1 MRLRSTAVLFTVAS
15 ILVLSACTSHSNGA
29 NPQQEVRIGLLGPL
43 TGPSGSVG
51 QQAAHGAELAALV
64 INPGGSAPVPLAGR
78 GLPGLGGARIRI
90 VQADT
95 RGDPQQAVRQAISL
109 ASQQRVAGI
118 IGADSGGSTAEGSE
132 GDSTAS
138 ASERTERIGVP
149 FVGAVATA
157 DFLTERG
164 LEWFF
169 RVAPTD
175 SMFAQAGLDVLQQLR
190 GRAVSKLGVLNARDN
205 TSNEA
210 ATAFRRLAA
219 QANDQVASGAN
230 FASGSSP
237 EQVLPSLST
246 VRGANPD
253 AVIGV
258 ATRQN
263 DARALLA
270 ADRSGGARSVSLA
283 TGPGFTAQ
291 TIRQAASG
299 ADVLHTTAWSL
310 DFAGRNPAAKAIA
323 DLYLQRF
330 KSPMTDV
337 AAETFTATLALAQA
351 IDTAGSANPELVR
364 TALLG
369 LDVPGSDTIMPW
381 GGIRFD
387 QTGQNT
393 LAAGLVEQ
401 VTPTA
406 ARVVFPPELTAGN
419 NT

>member
-1 MRLRSTAVLFTVAS
+1 MRLRSTAVLLISTSA
-15 ILVLSACTSHSNGA
+15 LVLGACTSDSNGTG
-29 NPQQEVRIGLLGPL
+29 PQQQEVRIGLLAPL
-43 TGPSGSVG
+43 TGPGG
-51 QQAAHGAELAALV
+51 TAGREAAHGAELAALV
-64 INPGGSAPVPLAGR
+64 VNPREAAPVPLAGR

-95 RGDPQQAVRQAISL
+95 RGDPQQAVTQAINL
-109 ASQQRVAGI
+109 ASQQRVVGI
-118 IGADSGGSTAEGSE
+118 IGADSGDGTAG
-132 GDSTAS
+132 

-149 FVGAVATA
+149 FIGAVATA

-169 RVAPTD
+169 RMTPTD
-175 SMFAQAGLDVLQQLR
+175 SIFAQAGLDVLQQNR
-190 GRAVSKLGVLNARDN
+190 SGVHKLAILNAGDN
-205 TSNEA
+205 ASTEA
-210 ATAFRRLAA
+210 ATAFRRLAG
-219 QANDQVASGAN
+219 QANDQVAAAAN
-230 FASGSSP
+230 FASGSRP
-237 EQVLPSLST
+237 DQVAPSLDT
-246 VRGANPD
+246 VRSANPD

-258 ATRQN
+258 AASQN

-270 ADRSGGARSVSLA
+270 ADQSGTSSVSLA
-283 TGPGFTAQ
+283 TGPGFTVQ

-299 ADVLHTTAWSL
+299 ANVLHSTAWSL
-310 DFAGRNPAAKAIA
+310 DFASRNPAAKAIA
-323 DLYLQRF
+323 DLYLKRF

-351 IDTAGSANPELVR
+351 VDAAGSVDHALVR

-369 LDVPGSDTIMPW
+369 LDVAGSDTIMPW

-406 ARVVFPPELTAGN
+406 ARVVFPPELTA

>member
-1 MRLRSTAVLFTVAS
+1 MRLRSTAILLIVAS
-15 ILVLSACTSHSNGA
+15 VLVLSACTSHSNGA
-29 NPQQEVRIGLLGPL
+29 NPQQQEVRIGLLSPL
-43 TGPSGSVG
+43 TGPDGPAG
-51 QQAAHGAELAALV
+51 QEAAHGAELAALV

-95 RGDPQQAVRQAISL
+95 RGDPQRAVEQAISL
-109 ASQQRVAGI
+109 ASQQRVTGI
-118 IGADSGGSTAEGSE
+118 VGADSS
-132 GDSTAS
+132 DSTAG

-149 FVGAVATA
+149 FIGAVATA

-175 SMFAQAGLDVLQQLR
+175 SMFAQAGLDVLQQSRRR
-190 GRAVSKLGVLNARDN
+190 GVRRLGILNAADN
-205 TSNEA
+205 ASNEA
-210 ATAFRRLAA
+210 ATAFRRLAG
-219 QANDQVASGAN
+219 QANDQVASVAN

-237 EQVLPSLST
+237 EQVLPSLSK

-258 ATRQN
+258 AARQN

-270 ADRSGGARSVSLA
+270 ADQSGGVHSVSLT

-291 TIRQAASG
+291 AIRQAVSG
-299 ADVLHTTAWSL
+299 ADVLHSTAWSL
-310 DFAGRNPAAKAIA
+310 DFASRNPAAKAIA
-323 DLYLQRF
+323 DLYLKRF

-337 AAETFTATLALAQA
+337 AAETFTATIALAQA
-351 IDTAGSANPELVR
+351 IDAARSVNPALVR

-369 LDVPGSDTIMPW
+369 LDVPGNDTIMPW

-387 QTGQNT
+387 QTGQNA

-406 ARVVFPPELTAGN
+406 AHVVFPPELTAGN
-419 NT
+419 T

>member
-1 MRLRSTAVLFTVAS
+1 MRLRSTAILLTLAS

-29 NPQQEVRIGLLGPL
+29 NPQQEVRIGLLSPL
-43 TGPSGSVG
+43 TGRDGPAG
-51 QQAAHGAELAALV
+51 QQATHGAELAALV

-95 RGDPQQAVRQAISL
+95 RGDPQHAVEQAISL

-118 IGADSGGSTAEGSE
+118 IGADSG
-132 GDSTAS
+132 DSTAG

-149 FVGAVATA
+149 FIGAVATA

-169 RVAPTD
+169 RAAPTD
-175 SMFAQAGLDVLQQLR
+175 SMFAQAGLDVLQQSRDR
-190 GRAVSKLGVLNARDN
+190 GVRRLGILNAADN
-205 TSNEA
+205 ASNEA
-210 ATAFRRLAA
+210 ATAFRRLAG
-219 QANDQVASGAN
+219 QANDQVAAVAD

-237 EQVLPSLST
+237 EQVLPSLSK
-246 VRGANPD
+246 VRGAKPD
-253 AVIGV
+253 AVVGV

-270 ADRSGGARSVSLA
+270 ADQSGGARSVSLVI
-283 TGPGFTAQ
+283 GPGFTPQA
-291 TIRQAASG
+291 IRQAVSG
-299 ADVLHTTAWSL
+299 ADVLHSTAWSL
-310 DFAGRNPAAKAIA
+310 DFAGRNPVAKAIA
-323 DLYLQRF
+323 NLYLQRF

-351 IDTAGSANPELVR
+351 IDAARSVNPGLVR

-369 LDVPGSDTIMPW
+369 LDVPGSDTVMPW

-401 VTPTA
+401 VTPTTA
-406 ARVVFPPELTAGN
+406 HVVFPAELTAGN
-419 NT
+419 T